1 MLNRYSKDLSEK
13 LAEKCRDFT
22 NQRLA
27 RRKRCHKKC
36 ITEEVISSS
45 FLILSYWFILQH
57 NNISRLKQARN
68 ADHIRYTYT
77 MAMEQPAAGENY
89 FASHC
94 ICKDFSSLS
103 THISLQK
110 YSHSCTKQRSPA
122 QKSSFLEIPCHEAK
136 LSKNG
141 DFSKIGDFFSRIAKI
156 SSSGTRNK
164 ESVAPGLM

>member
-22 NQRLA
+22 NQRLV
-27 RRKRCHKKC
+27 RCKRCHKKC

-77 MAMEQPAAGENY
+77 IAMEQPAAGEFLLLPIV
-89 FASHC
+89 FARIFHHFQLIFPSPNTA
-94 ICKDFSSLS
+94 
-103 THISLQK
+103 THAPNNAPQHKNRAFLRFHATRQN
-110 YSHSCTKQRSPA
+110 SPKMGIF
-122 QKSSFLEIPCHEAK
+122 QKSGI
-136 LSKNG
+136 
-141 DFSKIGDFFSRIAKI
+141 FSAGFTK
-156 SSSGTRNK
+156 
-164 ESVAPGLM
+164 

>member
-22 NQRLA
+22 NQRLV
-27 RRKRCHKKC
+27 RCKRCHKKC

-68 ADHIRYTYT
+68 ADHIRYNYT
-77 MAMEQPAAGENY
+77 MAMEQPAAGDF
-89 FASHC
+89 FASYC

-103 THISLQK
+103 THISLPK
-110 YSHSCTKQRSPA
+110 YSHSCTKQCSPA
-122 QKSSFLEIPCHEAK
+122 QTSSFLEIPCHEAK

-141 DFSKIGDFFSRIAKI
+141 DFQKSGIFSAGFPK
-156 SSSGTRNK
+156 
-164 ESVAPGLM
+164 